1 MTKQRGK
8 RQQRVDPHL
17 SRGQKA
23 SKEVADPEG
32 FKNPATSGDMSC
44 VTQRF

>member
-1 MTKQRGK
+1 MAKHRGK
-8 RQQRVDPHL
+8 RLQRVDPHL

-32 FKNPATSGDMSC
+32 FKNPATSGGISY
-44 VTQRF
+44 VT